1 MFGKKSNQKKGNDLS
16 KRKNS
21 AQLNSEAER
30 KLKALGQMSTRS
42 DVRRSKRKEKL
53 DMYDMIVAN
62 LIAGNS
68 IIEPE
73 QKLDSSQLAIGF
85 SSISSETQLT
95 KYFMISKFPDFLKPK
110 LIDAVRTRCMMPGL
124 KINFYFNAQPHRIN
138 WDSQEMI
145 SRMNIWKQ
153 YAAKHD
159 GPVDVFQYRK
169 QHGEAAARNRMI
181 MSTKY
186 LNEAE
191 LEYKRSF
198 MKVYFIIEVSA
209 KRTEE
214 SLANMSE
221 AILKLKEMCNHS
233 DIKLTELRVNM
244 IDWVKTIGPFSLK
257 TIKEMNGKLTKRVLT
272 DDLLANFNSYK
283 QGRVGIKGVPLGIDI
298 LNNGPVMR
306 VFKEDPDGAD
316 NWLIAA
322 TTGGGKS
329 YWLKTLL
336 TYLLAEGFITC
347 IMDYEGDEYT
357 RFANFVRAGNPED
370 VKIVSMGKGS
380 TVYFDPCEIPDLT
393 GDPEVDDTLKKSAI
407 SFILS
412 VFRIIVN
419 GLEGVLT
426 KEEERV
432 ISLAIQRIYDSVG
445 VTDDKETWHRSKG
458 LRLSMIYD
466 EIKFMVDNKELVD
479 DASDNLKHKAAVSIL
494 DSASVYFEEGEAKYG
509 TFKNPM
515 SANELYKAKLVVF
528 SFGMQGED
536 QESSDPTEL
545 ALKQLSVAYVN
556 IKISNYC
563 KYVRHCFNVKV
574 WEEFQRYGE
583 AKGSAS
589 TIANVITGGRKRG
602 DVNFIITNDLGAMLD
617 DENLLSQKII
627 QNIQNYAIGKIKDT
641 KIRRKFCEKLD
652 LQDVLPA
659 LDNIAKAH
667 TARQSGSKKASGAQ
681 SRYKNA
687 FCIVLE
693 EGKKAVVKVNLP
705 PALRE
710 SNLFKTGVD
719 TKEEED
725 SREED

>member
-1 MFGKKSNQKKGNDLS
+1 
-16 KRKNS
+16 
-21 AQLNSEAER
+21 
-30 KLKALGQMSTRS
+30 
-42 DVRRSKRKEKL
+42 
-53 DMYDMIVAN
+53 
-62 LIAGNS
+62 
-68 IIEPE
+68 
-73 QKLDSSQLAIGF
+73 
-85 SSISSETQLT
+85 
-95 KYFMISKFPDFLKPK
+95 
-110 LIDAVRTRCMMPGL
+110 
-124 KINFYFNAQPHRIN
+124 
-138 WDSQEMI
+138 
-145 SRMNIWKQ
+145 
-153 YAAKHD
+153 
-159 GPVDVFQYRK
+159 
-169 QHGEAAARNRMI
+169 
-181 MSTKY
+181 
-186 LNEAE
+186 
-191 LEYKRSF
+191 
-198 MKVYFIIEVSA
+198 
-209 KRTEE
+209 
-214 SLANMSE
+214 
-221 AILKLKEMCNHS
+221 
-233 DIKLTELRVNM
+233 
-244 IDWVKTIGPFSLK
+244 
-257 TIKEMNGKLTKRVLT
+257 
-272 DDLLANFNSYK
+272 
-283 QGRVGIKGVPLGIDI
+283 
-298 LNNGPVMR
+298 
-306 VFKEDPDGAD
+306 
-316 NWLIAA
+316 
-322 TTGGGKS
+322 
-329 YWLKTLL
+329 
-336 TYLLAEGFITC
+336 
-347 IMDYEGDEYT
+347 
-357 RFANFVRAGNPED
+357 
-370 VKIVSMGKGS
+370 
-380 TVYFDPCEIPDLT
+380 
-393 GDPEVDDTLKKSAI
+393 
-407 SFILS
+407 
-412 VFRIIVN
+412 
-419 GLEGVLT
+419 
-426 KEEERV
+426 
-432 ISLAIQRIYDSVG
+432 
-445 VTDDKETWHRSKG
+445 
-458 LRLSMIYD
+458 
-466 EIKFMVDNKELVD
+466 MVDNKELVD

-667 TARQSGSKKASGAQ
+667 TARQNGSKKASGAQ

-719 TKEEED
+719 TKEEEE
-725 SREED
+725 SREES

>member
-16 KRKNS
+16 KRKNN

-62 LIAGNS
+62 LVAGNS

-85 SSISSETQLT
+85 SNISSETQLT

-110 LIDAVRTRCMMPGL
+110 LIDTIRTRCMMPGL

-257 TIKEMNGKLTKRVLT
+257 SIKEMNGKLAKRVLT

-393 GDPEVDDTLKKSAI
+393 GDSEVDDTLKKSAI

-432 ISLAIQRIYDSVG
+432 ISLAIQRVYDSVG

-667 TARQSGSKKASGAQ
+667 TARQNGSKKASGAQ

-719 TKEEED
+719 TKEEEE
-725 SREED
+725 SKEES

>member
-16 KRKNS
+16 KRKNN

-62 LIAGNS
+62 LVAGNS

-85 SSISSETQLT
+85 SNISSETQLT

-110 LIDAVRTRCMMPGL
+110 LIDIIRTRCMMPGL

-257 TIKEMNGKLTKRVLT
+257 SIKEMNGKLAKRVLT

-322 TTGGGKS
+322 ATGGGKS

-432 ISLAIQRIYDSVG
+432 ISLAIQRVYDSVG

-667 TARQSGSKKASGAQ
+667 TARQNGSKKASGAQ

-719 TKEEED
+719 TKEEEE
-725 SREED
+725 SREES

>member
-1 MFGKKSNQKKGNDLS
+1 
-16 KRKNS
+16 
-21 AQLNSEAER
+21 
-30 KLKALGQMSTRS
+30 
-42 DVRRSKRKEKL
+42 
-53 DMYDMIVAN
+53 
-62 LIAGNS
+62 
-68 IIEPE
+68 
-73 QKLDSSQLAIGF
+73 
-85 SSISSETQLT
+85 
-95 KYFMISKFPDFLKPK
+95 
-110 LIDAVRTRCMMPGL
+110 
-124 KINFYFNAQPHRIN
+124 
-138 WDSQEMI
+138 
-145 SRMNIWKQ
+145 
-153 YAAKHD
+153 
-159 GPVDVFQYRK
+159 
-169 QHGEAAARNRMI
+169 
-181 MSTKY
+181 
-186 LNEAE
+186 
-191 LEYKRSF
+191 
-198 MKVYFIIEVSA
+198 
-209 KRTEE
+209 
-214 SLANMSE
+214 
-221 AILKLKEMCNHS
+221 
-233 DIKLTELRVNM
+233 M

-257 TIKEMNGKLTKRVLT
+257 SIKEMNGKLAKRVLT

-322 TTGGGKS
+322 ATGGGKS

-432 ISLAIQRIYDSVG
+432 ISLAIQRVYDSVG

-667 TARQSGSKKASGAQ
+667 TARQNGSKKASGAQ

-719 TKEEED
+719 TKEEEE
-725 SREED
+725 SREES

>member
-16 KRKNS
+16 KRKNN

-62 LIAGNS
+62 LVAGNS

-85 SSISSETQLT
+85 SNISSETQLT

-110 LIDAVRTRCMMPGL
+110 LIDTIRTRCMMPGL

-257 TIKEMNGKLTKRVLT
+257 SIKEMNGKLAKRVLT

-298 LNNGPVMR
+298 LNNGPVLR

-316 NWLIAA
+316 IW
-322 TTGGGKS
+322 
-329 YWLKTLL
+329 
-336 TYLLAEGFITC
+336 
-347 IMDYEGDEYT
+347 
-357 RFANFVRAGNPED
+357 
-370 VKIVSMGKGS
+370 
-380 TVYFDPCEIPDLT
+380 
-393 GDPEVDDTLKKSAI
+393 
-407 SFILS
+407 
-412 VFRIIVN
+412 
-419 GLEGVLT
+419 
-426 KEEERV
+426 
-432 ISLAIQRIYDSVG
+432 
-445 VTDDKETWHRSKG
+445 
-458 LRLSMIYD
+458 
-466 EIKFMVDNKELVD
+466 
-479 DASDNLKHKAAVSIL
+479 
-494 DSASVYFEEGEAKYG
+494 
-509 TFKNPM
+509 
-515 SANELYKAKLVVF
+515 
-528 SFGMQGED
+528 
-536 QESSDPTEL
+536 
-545 ALKQLSVAYVN
+545 
-556 IKISNYC
+556 
-563 KYVRHCFNVKV
+563 
-574 WEEFQRYGE
+574 
-583 AKGSAS
+583 
-589 TIANVITGGRKRG
+589 
-602 DVNFIITNDLGAMLD
+602 
-617 DENLLSQKII
+617 
-627 QNIQNYAIGKIKDT
+627 
-641 KIRRKFCEKLD
+641 
-652 LQDVLPA
+652 
-659 LDNIAKAH
+659 
-667 TARQSGSKKASGAQ
+667 
-681 SRYKNA
+681 
-687 FCIVLE
+687 
-693 EGKKAVVKVNLP
+693 
-705 PALRE
+705 
-710 SNLFKTGVD
+710 
-719 TKEEED
+719 
-725 SREED
+725 